1 MVNKKPKKDKEKER
15 KAVRTSPRKTKV
27 SRDAEGDLDLRELTQ
42 EDREQSEKE
51 DEAAPPEGD
60 GERSEKAAHV
70 WTPEEDEQIASFFEE
85 NSLFYDMT
93 NSEYKNK
100 KKREN
105 LLLELARTMFHSG
118 KFHFISVWSSS
129 VFPILILYRMSGA
142 ITKPITYNAFQSSLV
157 QNDQTD
163 LH

>member
-1 MVNKKPKKDKEKER
+1 MVNKKPKTDKER
-15 KAVRTSPRKTKV
+15 KAVRTSPRKNKV
-27 SRDAEGDLDLRELTQ
+27 SRDAEGDLELRELTQ

-105 LLLELARTMFHSG
+105 LLLEFARTMFNSG
-118 KFHFISVWSSS
+118 KFHFISVLSSS
-129 VFPILILYRMSGA
+129 VFPIRILYRMSCA
-142 ITKPITYNAFQSSLV
+142 IMKPITYNAFQSSSV
-157 QNDQTD
+157 QND
-163 LH
+163 LL